1 MKKQLL
7 AALLLLTLLLPF
19 ASAEEKTEA
28 EQTLPMLELHQVN
41 LGCGEAWPN
50 KPERLLPQY
59 LEAVGVTHVDAYI
72 VTHWHLDHC
81 MNVNYI
87 LERWGGWIDRSIW
100 RVGGGESG
108 LRALGERRNLPADEG
123 RR

>member
-19 ASAEEKTEA
+19 AAAEKTEA
-28 EQTLPMLELHQVN
+28 GQTLPMLELHQVN
-41 LGCGEAWPN
+41 LGCADGYLIRFGNTTVLIDGGEAWPN
-50 KPERLLPQY
+50 KPERLFPQY
-59 LEAVGVTHVDAYI
+59 LETVGVTHVDVYI

-81 MNVNYI
+81 MNVNHI
-87 LERWGGWIDRSIW
+87 LECWGVARPSYM
-100 RVGGGESG
+100 
-108 LRALGERRNLPADEG
+108 ARR

>member
-19 ASAEEKTEA
+19 AAAEKKTEA
-28 EQTLPMLELHQVN
+28 EQTLPMLELHQVT
-41 LGCGEAWPN
+41 LGCADGYLIRFGNTTVLIDGGEAWPN
-50 KPERLLPQY
+50 KPERLFPQY

-81 MNVNYI
+81 MNVNHI
-87 LERWGGWIDRSIW
+87 LERWGGGVDRPW
-100 RVGGGESG
+100 YMARQ
-108 LRALGERRNLPADEG
+108 RR
-123 RR
+123 